1 LKIDGDVNKLSCF
14 QGLWFVK
21 EGRRDR
27 GQSQPVGLG
36 EGGKKI
42 VSERDRRRKIDLFF
56 KKKTL
61 IFEKLFFFNV
71 IPLFKLWLK
80 LYFKLLLYQKHV
92 ISV

>member
-42 VSERDRRRKIDLFF
+42 VSERDTRRKIDFF
-56 KKKTL
+56 LKKKKKTL
-61 IFEKLFFFNV
+61 IFEKLFFLCDCF
-71 IPLFKLWLK
+71 I
-80 LYFKLLLYQKHV
+80 
-92 ISV
+92 

>member
-42 VSERDRRRKIDLFF
+42 VSERDTRRKIDFF
-56 KKKTL
+56 KKKKKTL
-61 IFEKLFFFNV
+61 IFEKLFFLCDCF
-71 IPLFKLWLK
+71 I
-80 LYFKLLLYQKHV
+80 
-92 ISV
+92 

>member
-42 VSERDRRRKIDLFF
+42 VSERDRRRKIDFF
-56 KKKTL
+56 KKK
-61 IFEKLFFFNV
+61 K
-71 IPLFKLWLK
+71 
-80 LYFKLLLYQKHV
+80 KH
-92 ISV
+92 